1 MIRNIIIGI
10 LLLGFIGVVVLLDV
24 PNVQNIL
31 SIRKQIATETDNFAQ
46 SQAFLEK
53 VEGLIATY
61 EQNKESID
69 KMAEILPQKEDIPN
83 LIVQIEALVFEQG
96 LVLDKLEITSPT
108 EEAATGNKAEEVRTG
123 VQTATTPKYKTL
135 NIDLGFTGDYWAMK
149 NFLKATEENM
159 RLIDIDSISIAPQGE
174 IAGGL
179 FTFTLTLKTYY
190 Q

>member
-1 MIRNIIIGI
+1 MIRNIIIAI
-10 LLLGFIGVVVLLDV
+10 LILGFIGVVVFLDV
-24 PNVQNIL
+24 PGIQNIL
-31 SIRKQIATETDNFAQ
+31 SVRKQIEAEKENFSQ

-53 VEGLIATY
+53 VEGLIDVY

-69 KMAEILPQKEDIPN
+69 KMGDILPQEEDIPN
-83 LIVQIEALVFEQG
+83 LIVQVEALVFEQG
-96 LVLDKLEITSPT
+96 LILDKLEINSPT
-108 EEAATGNKAEEVRTG
+108 EQAASGRAEEIRAGGQAAT
-123 VQTATTPKYKTL
+123 QQKYKTL

-159 RLIDIDSISIAPQGE
+159 RLIDIDSISLSPQEEASG
-174 IAGGL
+174 I